1 MTKIPNTPVMISDIR
16 QSNLCAFIADYASR
30 LLGCGAT
37 CIRIEKN
44 VKRIAKSYGYEADV
58 TVLPS
63 HIETTVTDR
72 HSGEQEFLVR
82 PIAKSGIN
90 FTLNTNLSRLSWEI
104 ADNNMPFDEAV
115 KKFRTIISKPLTS
128 PVEVLIL
135 TSFANASFCRLFG
148 GDFMAMAVVFV
159 TTFIGCRLKQMM
171 LEANRDVRVTFI
183 MAAFVSASLS
193 AACHLFHL
201 GETPDIAVGTSVLYL
216 VPGVPYINVVSDMLD
231 HHYLC
236 AFSRFVDAAILTAC
250 LSLGLCVGMF
260 ILNIKW
266 F

>member
-1 MTKIPNTPVMISDIR
+1 MTTSLRTSKEEQKDV
-16 QSNLCAFIADYASR
+16 CAFIADFASR

-44 VKRIAKSYGYEADV
+44 VKRIALSYGYETDV

-63 HIETTVTDR
+63 HIEATVFDAQ
-72 HSGEQEFLVR
+72 SGEQVSLVR

-90 FTLNTNLSRLSWEI
+90 FALNTNLSRLSWEI
-104 ADNNMPFDEAV
+104 ADNHISLDDARQKYDE
-115 KKFRTIISKPLTS
+115 IISQRLTPS
-128 PVEVLIL
+128 FEVLIL

-148 GDFMAMAVVFV
+148 GDWMAMVVVFV
-159 TTFIGCRLKQMM
+159 ATFIGFRIKQMM
-171 LEANRDVRVTFI
+171 LGAHKDARLTFLVS
-183 MAAFVSASLS
+183 AFVSASLS
-193 AACHLFHL
+193 AACQLFHL
-201 GETPDIAVGTSVLYL
+201 GDTPDIAVGTSVLYL

-236 AFSRFVDAAILTAC
+236 AFSRFIDACILTAC
-250 LSLGLCVGMF
+250 LSLGLCCGMF
-260 ILNIKW
+260 ILNIEW